1 MSIVIYLNYNYT
13 MAEGQMLIQNVI
25 IGDKYKVIRK
35 VGGGSFGSIYLAM
48 DNTNKELVAVKI
60 VSQSCRKIRKSRSLS

>member
-1 MSIVIYLNYNYT
+1 
-13 MAEGQMLIQNVI
+13 MLIQNVI

-60 VSQSCRKIRKSRSLS
+60 VGTVI